1 MIHNS
6 FGKEITKSPSWL
18 CFFKQFLRSRY
29 QKSLAFFLFN
39 KSFLY
44 IFIQNSLIH
53 YIFFGTF

>member
-18 CFFKQFLRSRY
+18 CFFKQFKLKIS
-29 QKSLAFFLFN
+29 KKFSFFLFN